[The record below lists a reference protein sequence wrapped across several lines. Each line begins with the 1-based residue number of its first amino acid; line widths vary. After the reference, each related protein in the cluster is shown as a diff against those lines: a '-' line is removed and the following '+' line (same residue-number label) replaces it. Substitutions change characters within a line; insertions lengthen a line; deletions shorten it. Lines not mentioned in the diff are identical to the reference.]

1 MFLEIEVIFVLDL
14 TKSIL
19 SLMIGF
25 LLAVIV
31 GLIIIPILKKINF
44 GQRISEYVGES
55 HRKKEGTPTM
65 GGIIFIIPTVLAMIY
80 LLASGRVRT

>member
-1 MFLEIEVIFVLDL
+1 MFLKYSIMFFERGALYMLLL

-25 LLAVIV
+25 IASVIV
-31 GLIIIPILKKINF
+31 GLILIPSLKRINF

-55 HRKKEGTPTM
+55 HRK
-65 GGIIFIIPTVLAMIY
+65 IY
-80 LLASGRVRT
+80 

>member
-55 HRKKEGTPTM
+55 HRKKKERRRWE
-65 GGIIFIIPTVLAMIY
+65 VLF
-80 LLASGRVRT
+80 L

>member
-65 GGIIFIIPTVLAMIY
+65 GGIIFIISNSLSNDLFVSFW
-80 LLASGRVRT
+80 AS

>member
-1 MFLEIEVIFVLDL
+1 MLLL

-25 LLAVIV
+25 ITAVIV
-31 GLIIIPILKKINF
+31 GLILIPLLKRINF

-65 GGIIFIIPTVLAMIY
+65 GGIIFIIPTVFGIFYFL
-80 LLASGRVRT
+80 